1 MTTPL
6 LCLFIGCIIPFLLAP
21 AAAYYR
27 KVQFGSIDNNNP
39 RVQTAAL
46 EGAGARASAAQSNA
60 WEALALF
67 TAAVLVNH
75 LNGGDPDTSAT
86 LAMVWVGARV
96 VHGPAYIAD
105 LAPVRS
111 GVFVVG
117 MVCAISLFFV

>member
-1 MTTPL
+1 MTTPF
-6 LCLFIGCIIPFLLAP
+6 LCLFIGCMIPFVLAP
-21 AAAYYR
+21 VGAYYK
-27 KVQFGSIDNNNP
+27 KVQFGSLDNNNP

-46 EGAGARASAAQSNA
+46 EGAGARAAAAQSNA

-75 LNGGDPDTSAT
+75 LNGGDPGTSAT

-96 VHGPAYIAD
+96 VHGPAYIFD
-105 LAPVRS
+105 VAPVRS
-111 GVFVVG
+111 GVWLVG